1 MTGRLLLLLLLAE
14 WLPLALRRDTRGGWD
29 ISGNP
34 CLGCTRSCDGLGTNR
49 TTTTAVGTKEG
60 TDEQKGCIYVS
71 KVHLRTKLLGN
82 AWHLRRGSLKS
93 SLEAG
98 WSLDSFSTDVLYGSM
113 FRSKRNENCST

>member
-1 MTGRLLLLLLLAE
+1 MYTDLCSGHARIAAFGHGRLE
-14 WLPLALRRDTRGGWD
+14 RGRHA
-29 ISGNP
+29 I
-34 CLGCTRSCDGLGTNR
+34 REYK
-49 TTTTAVGTKEG
+49 VGTKEG

-113 FRSKRNENCST
+113 FCSK